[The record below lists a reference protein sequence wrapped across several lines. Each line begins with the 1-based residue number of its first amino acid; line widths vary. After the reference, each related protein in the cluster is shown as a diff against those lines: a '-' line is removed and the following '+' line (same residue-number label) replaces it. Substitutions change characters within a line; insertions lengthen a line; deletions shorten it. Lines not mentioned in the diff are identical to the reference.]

1 METNPYEYEQS
12 IPWIPQQN
20 QMFAKKDTTAMKE
33 QTAWPLSPA
42 QYRGQQQRVSAQ
54 RLQNVVAPLADAR
67 REGQSTLAS
76 ARREGQAPV
85 KGTRSTRQ
93 APKEQ
98 RMTKARALEL
108 VRRFKQW
115 LVVASIVSFG
125 SISGLVAYHQV
136 ATTAATSNTSSTTS
150 QSTSS
155 SSSSSTNSSSSNNNT
170 SSSSNSNS
178 STSSSGGY
186 FNQHSSNNFGSSSS
200 SSSVSGSSVS

>member
-12 IPWIPQQN
+12 VPWIPQQN
-20 QMFAKKDTTAMKE
+20 QTLANKDHTDIKE
-33 QTAWPLSPA
+33 QIAWPPSPA
-42 QYRGQQQRVSAQ
+42 QYREQQQRVSAQ
-54 RLQNVVAPLADAR
+54 RPHNVLAPRADAR
-67 REGQSTLAS
+67 SAGQPTLAG
-76 ARREGQAPV
+76 ARRAAG
-85 KGTRSTRQ
+85 Q
-93 APKEQ
+93 APKEL

-108 VRRFKQW
+108 VRKFKQS
-115 LVVASIVSFG
+115 LVVASIISFG
-125 SISGLVAYHQV
+125 SISGLVAYHQI
-136 ATTAATSNTSSTTS
+136 ATTTATNSTSSTTS